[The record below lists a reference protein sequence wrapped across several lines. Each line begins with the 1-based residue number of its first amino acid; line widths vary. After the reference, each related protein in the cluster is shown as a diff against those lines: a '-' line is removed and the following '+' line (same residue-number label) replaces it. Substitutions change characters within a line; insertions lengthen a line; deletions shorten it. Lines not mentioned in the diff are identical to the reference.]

1 MSSYSGLVFTV
12 LILVMA
18 YMVLIRPQQRRL
30 KQHQSLVSSIGVG
43 DEVVTIGGMFGTV
56 HQLDDTTVTLEV
68 APQVRIKFS
77 RQAISRRVEHEAA
90 SETEDPRGDIE

>member
-30 KQHQSLVSSIGVG
+30 KQHQNLVSSIGVG
-43 DEVVTIGGMFGTV
+43 DEVVTIGGLFGIV
-56 HQLDDTTVTLEV
+56 HHLDDTTVTLEV
-68 APQVRIKFS
+68 APQVRIKLS
-77 RQAISRRVEHEAA
+77 RQAISRRVEPERAP
-90 SETEDPRGDIE
+90 EIEGPEGDRE